1 MSGRGPDAR
10 RQGFASAESVEAGNA
25 RFESRG
31 GGTFK
36 GPDQGSFAEGGKSD
50 VCGAADGAPDAAVAK
65 GGFAG
70 RAGSAIAAGFVGELD
85 DSDELSG
92 SEGAY
97 RAGRAAADIRKRRRA
112 RLESDPFAPVEDT
125 ANADAVAAKEA
136 KRAAGEAR
144 AVAGPGGSAESAPR
158 SKSLLARARE
168 GLGGKAAR
176 RSAATGGKAAG
187 GSSLGEARA
196 ASNYARSRAA
206 LQAAEAGPAA
216 AKAGFGGRLAAA
228 VSTAAPVLGGV
239 LAGVAAFVA
248 ASLILSTLLGA
259 IAGFWQDEQD
269 KAMIEGLPGFITYD
283 MVLEALECQ
292 EEYGHPAGC
301 TIAQVIC
308 ESGQGDAMSQLA
320 TRDHNLFGIKWA
332 SSFASCPE
340 VAGKASWATHEEVG
354 GQVVT
359 VMADFTV
366 FKSDADCIRFRS
378 RVLLQNSRY
387 ADNAFIKEAIAD
399 HDSDKMAEGLKDAGY
414 ATSSEYVESLKSV
427 MRTYNLYRF
436 DGMGVDDFEKGAAGG
451 DAIVQAAY
459 SQLGVPYVWGGST
472 PGVGLDCSGL
482 TQYCYRQAGIAIP
495 RNSEDQAA
503 FGRKVPVSEAT
514 PGDILWRPGHVGIYI
529 GDDRYIHEPHTGA
542 ACTIAS
548 GASYFTSAI
557 KIR

>member
-1 MSGRGPDAR
+1 M
-10 RQGFASAESVEAGNA
+10 
-25 RFESRG
+25 
-31 GGTFK
+31 
-36 GPDQGSFAEGGKSD
+36 
-50 VCGAADGAPDAAVAK
+50 
-65 GGFAG
+65 
-70 RAGSAIAAGFVGELD
+70 
-85 DSDELSG
+85 
-92 SEGAY
+92 
-97 RAGRAAADIRKRRRA
+97 RKRRRA

-378 RVLLQNSRY
+378 RVFLQNSRY

-459 SQLGVPYVWGGST
+459 SQLGVPYAWGGST

-482 TQYCYRQAGIAIP
+482 TQYCYRQAGISI
-495 RNSEDQAA
+495 SHYTEDQL
-503 FGRKVPVSEAT
+503 KELTVVPLSQAR
-514 PGDILWRPGHVGIYI
+514 PGDILYKYGHVAIYVG
-529 GDDRYIHEPHTGA
+529 GDEYIHEPRTGDVCRKA
-542 ACTIAS
+542 TGI
-548 GASYFTSAI
+548 SYFTCAL
-557 KIR
+557 RYTG

>member
-1 MSGRGPDAR
+1 M
-10 RQGFASAESVEAGNA
+10 
-25 RFESRG
+25 
-31 GGTFK
+31 
-36 GPDQGSFAEGGKSD
+36 
-50 VCGAADGAPDAAVAK
+50 
-65 GGFAG
+65 
-70 RAGSAIAAGFVGELD
+70 
-85 DSDELSG
+85 
-92 SEGAY
+92 
-97 RAGRAAADIRKRRRA
+97 
-112 RLESDPFAPVEDT
+112 
-125 ANADAVAAKEA
+125 
-136 KRAAGEAR
+136 
-144 AVAGPGGSAESAPR
+144 
-158 SKSLLARARE
+158 
-168 GLGGKAAR
+168 AAR
-176 RSAATGGKAAG
+176 PPADLPTTGGKAAG
-187 GSSLGEARA
+187 GSALGEAQA

-216 AKAGFGGRLAAA
+216 AKAGAGGRLAAA

-269 KAMIEGLPGFITYD
+269 RAMIEGLPGFIAYD

-301 TIAQVIC
+301 TIAQIIC

-340 VAGKASWATHEEVG
+340 VAGKASWATHEEVD
-354 GQVVT
+354 GQAVT

-366 FKSDADCIRFRS
+366 FQSDADCIRFRS

-387 ADNAFIKEAIAD
+387 ADNALIKEAIAD
-399 HDSDKMAEGLKDAGY
+399 RDSDKMAEGLKDAGY

-482 TQYCYRQAGIAIP
+482 TQYCYRQAGISI
-495 RNSEDQAA
+495 SHYTEDQL
-503 FGRKVPVSEAT
+503 KELTVVPLSQAR
-514 PGDILWRPGHVGIYI
+514 PGDILYKYGHVAIYVG
-529 GDDRYIHEPHTGA
+529 GDEYIHEPRTGDVCRKATESRSSPAPSDTPDKEISKWRRRRRHWPPSRRARWPSGSRCRSRA
-542 ACTIAS
+542 APCARRRRISRPYRRRRPSRRPLKARAPRRPRRS
-548 GASYFTSAI
+548 RPTSSPAP
-557 KIR
+557 RAGRATRARCRCPRAWSSRRARTARSTC

>member
-482 TQYCYRQAGIAIP
+482 TQYCYRQAGISI
-495 RNSEDQAA
+495 SHYTE
-503 FGRKVPVSEAT
+503 E
-514 PGDILWRPGHVGIYI
+514 
-529 GDDRYIHEPHTGA
+529 
-542 ACTIAS
+542 
-548 GASYFTSAI
+548 
-557 KIR
+557 